1 MSHWGR
7 QLKDFV
13 KKKCKGILTIS
24 YFDIG
29 LNLFCRQFSEPER
42 IIRDAEENGVCCILQ
57 ERTQRKTKSW
67 QII

>member
-1 MSHWGR
+1 MEHI
-7 QLKDFV
+7 K
-13 KKKCKGILTIS
+13 
-24 YFDIG
+24 YYDIG
-29 LNLFCRQFSEPER
+29 LNLFCRQFSESER